1 MINQFGQFQIPVCKA
16 PNFSLDKEK
25 LEFGQRKIGHTNFL
39 NCLRFFIAFIAAMQH
54 CHCHPKNKLFSPV
67 RLNFEP
73 QFFYF
78 WSTDYTDSTD
88 FARALLVPI
97 RMAARA
103 QPLAYLFNPCYL
115 LTKKIREIC
124 GLD

>member
-1 MINQFGQFQIPVCKA
+1 MHTSRAYHLRDTKDFPPLRQCNRFLFFTCR
-16 PNFSLDKEK
+16 LDLK
-25 LEFGQRKIGHTNFL
+25 
-39 NCLRFFIAFIAAMQH
+39 
-54 CHCHPKNKLFSPV
+54 
-67 RLNFEP
+67 P